1 MNTKVFPAVL
11 RRNFAGYIANPVNYL
26 VICVF
31 VLLFAV
37 AALWPSESFPSN
49 LHQFDKL
56 FVFWLIML
64 GLILTLLMRTWA
76 AEPPP
81 EVEQVV
87 CAAPPRDFRVVL
99 GEYLGRYVAA
109 VPGFSVAMLAAVL
122 VIYVLSLLAW
132 ASYGAPFVGWWFLA
146 SCLGHWLLGLVV
158 LALAL
163 TP

>member
-1 MNTKVFPAVL
+1 MNTKVFSAVL
-11 RRNFAGYIANPVNYL
+11 RRNFAGYIANSVNYL

-81 EVEQVV
+81 EVEQLSTF
-87 CAAPPRDFRVVL
+87 CRFWRGPATGHRSSGGGFWQAAS
-99 GEYLGRYVAA
+99 AI
-109 VPGFSVAMLAAVL
+109 GF
-122 VIYVLSLLAW
+122 W
-132 ASYGAPFVGWWFLA
+132 GWWFSPSA
-146 SCLGHWLLGLVV
+146 
-158 LALAL
+158 
-163 TP
+163 